1 MLFVVSCGDSDDNG
15 AEYLFV
21 QTSDGAV
28 LTGST
33 LTLRGI
39 SPQTGW
45 FSDRPY
51 REAGQIR
58 TEEFLAYWDEGEDS
72 FADDPPNAD
81 LACTVDGEVVN
92 YVVELQSPTLLV
104 PYLREG
110 CDSGACV
117 LIYEIAVIG
126 SETVAAGREIECD
139 GAGHL
144 FIDEALNCPAISN
157 VIQIFEQCDGSYG

>member
-28 LTGST
+28 LTEST

-45 FSDRPY
+45 FSDRPW

-81 LACTVDGEVVN
+81 LACTVNGEAVN

-104 PYLREG
+104 PYVAEG

-117 LIYEIAVIG
+117 LIYDTVLIG
-126 SETVAAGREIECD
+126 PDELGPGSEIECD
-139 GAGHL
+139 GPGHL
-144 FIDEALNCPAISN
+144 FIDEALNCPVIAD
-157 VIQIFEQCDGSYG
+157 VIQIFESCGGSF